1 MRLLPRFR
9 EDRVLREQVA
19 LVYRNYLPGI
29 VGFYLTTV
37 MAAVVLDIVS
47 DPKNIYLWLTVSTI
61 ICAFALFDYISNRH
75 VEFIPRVQAIKQVI
89 ALLGM
94 GIIWGLYPLLYSDGE
109 STVIMTTVTS
119 LSAGLAAA
127 ALAMQSPCLPVFLAF
142 ALPNLTGLT
151 VALFLLGG
159 VVFNALGIASLM
171 FVTVLIWFAMNM
183 ERTVKES
190 IELRFRNIDLIDQL
204 QEAITET
211 QEANKAKSVFLAS
224 ASHDLRQPLHALGL
238 FVEGLRSTPLT
249 ESQDNFVSHISA
261 ASCAA
266 GEMLNMLLDFSK
278 LDAGVVDFHPKPFQ
292 LQPLL
297 NKLENELAASAENKG
312 LIYRTRET
320 PLVTDADPAL
330 VELIMRNLISNA
342 IRYTEQG
349 GVLVACRKRSKNTI
363 SVEVWDTGIG
373 IPQSEVS
380 NIFKEFHQLGNPER
394 DRRKGFG
401 LGLAIASGLA
411 ATSGSEITV
420 DSKLGKGSVFK
431 LLLPESKSAVVEDI
445 PQDRPLTRFD
455 GAHVILIDDE
465 ASIRIA
471 MYQLLTAWGCKCE
484 VAESAEEALSILG
497 GRVPDLM
504 IVDYRLRNNQTGGQ
518 AIERIRSEIDA
529 SIPAAIITGD
539 TAPERLREAQ
549 SYHAHLL
556 HKPTSTNQLQITMQD
571 LLGGK

>member
-9 EDRVLREQVA
+9 EDRILREQVA
-19 LVYRNYLPGI
+19 LVYRNYLLGI

-47 DPKNIYLWLTVSTI
+47 EPKGIYIWLAASTVVCS
-61 ICAFALFDYISNRH
+61 FALFDYVSNRN
-75 VEFIPRVQAIKQVI
+75 VEFVPRVQATRQVT

-94 GIIWGLYPLLYSDGE
+94 GIIWGLYPLLYSDGT
-109 STVIMTTVTS
+109 STEIMTTVTS

-142 ALPNLTGLT
+142 ALPNIAALT
-151 VALFLLGG
+151 VALFTLGG

-204 QEAITET
+204 QQAITET

-238 FVEGLRSTPLT
+238 FVEGLHSTPLT
-249 ESQDNFVSHISA
+249 ESQTNFVSHISA
-261 ASCAA
+261 ASGAA

-278 LDAGVVDFHPKPFQ
+278 LDAGVVDFHPKAFQ

-297 NKLENELAASAENKG
+297 NKLENELAASAENKE
-312 LIYRTRET
+312 LVYRTRET
-320 PLVTDADPAL
+320 SLVTDSDPAL
-330 VELIMRNLISNA
+330 VELILRNLITNA
-342 IRYTEQG
+342 IRYTERG
-349 GVLVACRKRSKNTI
+349 GVLVACRKRANDMI

-373 IPQSEVS
+373 IPHSEVS

-401 LGLAIASGLA
+401 LGLAIANGLA
-411 ATSGSEITV
+411 TTSGSKVTV
-420 DSKLGKGSVFK
+420 DSKVGSGSVFK
-431 LLLPESKSAVVEDI
+431 LMLPESSIAVIEDI
-445 PQDRPLTRFD
+445 PRDRPLTRFD
-455 GAHVILIDDE
+455 GKYVILIDDE
-465 ASIRIA
+465 ESIRIA
-471 MYQLLTAWGCKCE
+471 MYQLLSAWGCECE
-484 VAESAEEALSILG
+484 VAESADEALEILG
-497 GRVPDLM
+497 DRKPDLM
-504 IVDYRLRNNQTGGQ
+504 IVDYRLRDNQTGGQ
-518 AIERIRSEIDA
+518 AIERIRDAIDR

-556 HKPTSTNQLQITMQD
+556 HKPTSTTQLQITMQD
-571 LLGGK
+571 LLGT